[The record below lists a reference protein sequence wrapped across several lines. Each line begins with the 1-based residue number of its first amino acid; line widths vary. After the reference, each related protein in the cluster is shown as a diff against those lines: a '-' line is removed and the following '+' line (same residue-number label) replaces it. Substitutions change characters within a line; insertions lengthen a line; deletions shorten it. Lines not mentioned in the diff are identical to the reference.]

1 MLKKTY
7 TDPEGIFS
15 TVGAIIMTYLG
26 YEYSILMS
34 LYKET
39 PKRLVASWLSIA
51 VIFGALTYPMYLLTP
66 FNKKLFTPSY
76 VLASGAITGTVL
88 TFFYFIVD
96 IIALNYPKVRR
107 VF

>member
-1 MLKKTY
+1 
-7 TDPEGIFS
+7 
-15 TVGAIIMTYLG
+15 
-26 YEYSILMS
+26 
-34 LYKET
+34 
-39 PKRLVASWLSIA
+39 
-51 VIFGALTYPMYLLTP
+51 MYLLTP